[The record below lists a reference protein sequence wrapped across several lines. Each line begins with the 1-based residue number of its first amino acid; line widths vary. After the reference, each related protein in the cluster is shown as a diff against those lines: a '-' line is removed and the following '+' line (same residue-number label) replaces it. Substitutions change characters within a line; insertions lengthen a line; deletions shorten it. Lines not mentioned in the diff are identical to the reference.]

1 MRRLA
6 IAAFMIG
13 LLPLAA
19 YAQNKTPM
27 QEQDDAKKQEHAQ
40 NEKAYQDAIRRLKAS
55 SAPAAPVDPWQSV
68 RPAPA
73 TSDVSKK

>member
-6 IAAFMIG
+6 IVAFLIAV
-13 LLPLAA
+13 LPPTV
-19 YAQNKTPM
+19 YAQEKTPM
-27 QEQDDAKKQEHAQ
+27 QAQEDAEKQRHIET
-40 NEKAYQDAIRRLKAS
+40 EKEYQDAIRRLKAS

-73 TSDVSKK
+73 TSDTTKK